1 MDRYYFP
8 GYFVDIWILKQLV
21 MEAKQMSYEESI
33 DNLVEEETLTLKDK
47 IMRLEQQLEQLNN
60 PTEIEGKP
68 DENLVSQH

>member
-8 GYFVDIWILKQLV
+8 GYFFDIWILKQLV

-33 DNLVEEETLTLKDK
+33 DSLVEEETLTLKDK

>member
-8 GYFVDIWILKQLV
+8 GYFFDIWILKQLV

>member
-1 MDRYYFP
+1 
-8 GYFVDIWILKQLV
+8 
-21 MEAKQMSYEESI
+21 MSYEESI